1 MKICFPDFNKAKV
14 VVAGDVMLDRYWH
27 GGTSR
32 ISPEAPV
39 QVVKVEQIEDRPGG
53 AGNVALNISHLG
65 GSVDLIGLTG
75 QDDAADA
82 LETRLKGANVNCYF
96 RRLENVATITKL
108 RVISRHQQLIRLD
121 FEDTSTGY
129 QDSGL
134 NSLIEQQIKDAN
146 ILLLSDYAKGALYEP
161 QPLIA
166 LAKKYNIPVLVD
178 PKGSDFKRYHGA
190 SILTPNLNEF
200 EQVVGHCPDEKTLVE
215 RGMKLIEDYQLQ
227 ALLVTR
233 GEQGMTL
240 LRASEVEVHFPAKAK
255 EVYDVTGAGDT
266 VIATLA
272 TALAAGDDLVSA
284 TGLANLAASIVVGKL
299 GTAAI
304 SPVELRRALLRDQE
318 TGRGVLS
325 EEQLMLAIADAKD
338 HGEKVVM
345 TNGCFDIL
353 HSGHVSY
360 LAEARQL
367 GERLIVAVNDDASV
381 SQLKGPG
388 RPVNPLERRMAVLAG
403 LGSVDWVV
411 DFSEQTPERLICNL
425 KPDVL
430 VKGGDYQVEDIAGGR
445 CVQENGGEV
454 KILCFED
461 GISTTKIIE
470 ALKSDDTSTTSGE
483 G

>member
-1 MKICFPDFNKAKV
+1 
-14 VVAGDVMLDRYWH
+14 
-27 GGTSR
+27 
-32 ISPEAPV
+32 
-39 QVVKVEQIEDRPGG
+39 
-53 AGNVALNISHLG
+53 
-65 GSVDLIGLTG
+65 
-75 QDDAADA
+75 
-82 LETRLKGANVNCYF
+82 
-96 RRLENVATITKL
+96 
-108 RVISRHQQLIRLD
+108 
-121 FEDTSTGY
+121 
-129 QDSGL
+129 
-134 NSLIEQQIKDAN
+134 
-146 ILLLSDYAKGALYEP
+146 
-161 QPLIA
+161 
-166 LAKKYNIPVLVD
+166 
-178 PKGSDFKRYHGA
+178 
-190 SILTPNLNEF
+190 
-200 EQVVGHCPDEKTLVE
+200 
-215 RGMKLIEDYQLQ
+215 
-227 ALLVTR
+227 
-233 GEQGMTL
+233 
-240 LRASEVEVHFPAKAK
+240 
-255 EVYDVTGAGDT
+255 
-266 VIATLA
+266 
-272 TALAAGDDLVSA
+272 
-284 TGLANLAASIVVGKL
+284 
-299 GTAAI
+299 
-304 SPVELRRALLRDQE
+304 
-318 TGRGVLS
+318 
-325 EEQLMLAIADAKD
+325 MLAIADAKD